1 MPESRKRNEEGGGFF
16 ERVAQHPSARRWILI
31 GGIAG
36 IALIFLSSLF
46 SGQGRTEEQAAPA
59 EQQIVSAQEYVI
71 SLQEDLSSLISQ
83 IEGAGDAQVLVTLER
98 SAEQVYATE
107 GRSSARAQSGS
118 SDEEEET
125 TYFSVRGSD
134 GSEEALP
141 VTEVQPVIRG
151 VVIVCPGGG
160 NPAVA
165 ERITR
170 AVTTALDLS
179 SARVCVVQAK

>member
-1 MPESRKRNEEGGGFF
+1 MPENRKRNEEGGGFF

-46 SGQGRTEEQAAPA
+46 SGQGQTEEIPDNTG
-59 EQQIVSAQEYVI
+59 QQVISAQDYAI
-71 SLQEDLSSLISQ
+71 SLQEELSALISQ
-83 IEGAGDAQVLVTLER
+83 IEGAGEAQVLVTLER

-107 GRSSARAQSGS
+107 GRSSARAESGG

-134 GSEEALP
+134 GSEQALP

>member
-1 MPESRKRNEEGGGFF
+1 MPENRKRNEEGGGFF

-31 GGIAG
+31 GRIAD

-46 SGQGRTEEQAAPA
+46 SGQGQTEEIKSNTG
-59 EQQIVSAQEYVI
+59 QQVVSAQDYAL
-71 SLQEDLSSLISQ
+71 SLQEELSALISQ
-83 IEGAGDAQVLVTLER
+83 IEGAGEAQVLVTLER

-107 GRSSARAQSGS
+107 GRSSARAESGG

-134 GSEEALP
+134 GSEQALP

>member
-1 MPESRKRNEEGGGFF
+1 M
-16 ERVAQHPSARRWILI
+16 
-31 GGIAG
+31 
-36 IALIFLSSLF
+36 
-46 SGQGRTEEQAAPA
+46 
-59 EQQIVSAQEYVI
+59 
-71 SLQEDLSSLISQ
+71 
-83 IEGAGDAQVLVTLER
+83 LVTLER

-107 GRSSARAQSGS
+107 GRSSARAESGG

-134 GSEEALP
+134 GSEQALP

-170 AVTTALDLS
+170 AVTIERLIFLP
-179 SARVCVVQAK
+179 RVYAWCRRNNKEKTGG

>member
-1 MPESRKRNEEGGGFF
+1 MPENRKRNEEGGGFF

-36 IALIFLSSLF
+36 ITLIFLSSLF
-46 SGQGRTEEQAAPA
+46 SGQGQTEEIPA
-59 EQQIVSAQEYVI
+59 STGQQVISAQDYAF
-71 SLQEDLSSLISQ
+71 SLQEELSALISQ
-83 IEGAGDAQVLVTLER
+83 IEGAGEAQVLVTLER

-107 GRSSARAQSGS
+107 GRSSARAESGGS
-118 SDEEEET
+118 NEEET

-134 GSEEALP
+134 GSEQALP